1 LRYYPGNTQRRYAV
15 ARSTKVLSVSVPERL
30 AEEMERMAEEEGVSK
45 SELVRLM
52 VRAYRRERSEEDF
65 LRLQRELAPK
75 AKEIGV
81 ESEENVER
89 LVLEGR

>member
-1 LRYYPGNTQRRYAV
+1 M

-30 AEEMERMAEEEGVSK
+30 AEEMERLAEEEGVSK

-52 VRAYRRERSEEDF
+52 FRAYRRERAEEEF
-65 LRLQRELAPK
+65 LRLQRKLAPR

-81 ESEENVER
+81 GSEEAVDR
-89 LVLEGR
+89 LVLEDR

>member
-1 LRYYPGNTQRRYAV
+1 V

-30 AEEMERMAEEEGVSK
+30 ADEMERLTEEEGVSK

-52 VRAYRRERSEEDF
+52 FRAYRRDRSEEEF

-75 AKEIGV
+75 AREIGAN
-81 ESEENVER
+81 SEEDVER

>member
-1 LRYYPGNTQRRYAV
+1 V
-15 ARSTKVLSVSVPERL
+15 ARSTRVLSVSVPERL
-30 AEEMERMAEEEGVSK
+30 AEEMERLAEEEGVSK

-52 VRAYRRERSEEDF
+52 FRAYRRERSEEEF

-75 AKEIGV
+75 MKDLGV
-81 ESEENVER
+81 ESEEDVDR

>member
-1 LRYYPGNTQRRYAV
+1 M

-75 AKEIGV
+75 AREISV
-81 ESEENVER
+81 ESEEDVER
-89 LVLEGR
+89 LVLDDR